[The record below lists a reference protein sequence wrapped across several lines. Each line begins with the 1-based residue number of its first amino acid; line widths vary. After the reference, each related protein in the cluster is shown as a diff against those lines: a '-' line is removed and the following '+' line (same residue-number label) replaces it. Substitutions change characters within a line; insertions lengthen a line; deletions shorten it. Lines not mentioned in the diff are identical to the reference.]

1 MLKKILV
8 VLIALVVFEACSDGA
23 KKAPAAGAENT
34 ETGIMNADS
43 TATDVHD
50 LYKEVKFDSNKDL
63 ICGMPISAGV
73 SDTAHY
79 KEKVY
84 GFCSKECKDEFVK
97 NPAAYIA
104 AK

>member
-1 MLKKILV
+1 MFRKM
-8 VLIALVVFEACSDGA
+8 LIAAVAMVVFEACSEGE
-23 KKAPAAGAENT
+23 KKAPATGTEST
-34 ETGIMNADS
+34 ETVIMNADS